1 MIVTFNKP
9 DLVPQE
15 VEIWPVGQVH
25 MLGLEQ
31 NPSPQVLRQI
41 AAEVT
46 SHTLVNE
53 EVLGIAIVLS
63 LNTIFNSTCFLFNAI
78 LISQQV
84 DSRLRR

>member
-1 MIVTFNKP
+1 MNITFNKP

-15 VEIWPVGQVH
+15 VAICPVGHVH

-31 NPSPQVLRQI
+31 NPSPQVLRQM

-53 EVLGIAIVLS
+53 EVLSIAM
-63 LNTIFNSTCFLFNAI
+63 F
-78 LISQQV
+78 
-84 DSRLRR
+84 